1 MLYVTDGLVRTS
13 IIHVTTRL
21 SRPPRSGWDAPFS
34 GDPMVTP
41 ASASAQARDNCFYCF
56 DNCFSPQQP
65 SVLCCPVK
73 NAATLQLINNRSLQI
88 KKNKSGV

>member
-1 MLYVTDGLVRTS
+1 MLYVTDGLEGTS
-13 IIHVTTRL
+13 IIHLTTQL

-41 ASASAQARDNCFYCF
+41 APAQARDNCFYCF

-65 SVLCCPVK
+65 SVLCCPGEECCHITTDK
-73 NAATLQLINNRSLQI
+73 QPQ
-88 KKNKSGV
+88 SGD